1 MNELKTVADI
11 DAAYERMNAIFDSL
25 PESAQEAVLE
35 SSANSFFERWFNLDN
50 TKMVNYYKKRLEAA
64 KEGKVLRELISEM
77 QDTINDMKA
86 LVKPNVSN
94 IKTKLE
100 TVIRSVVA
108 AGLFIIPFVGIAS
121 MTAWLVSR
129 KKVLDK
135 VKEKTKKMLPD
146 LENLL
151 ATAKTKLKSI
161 AK

>member
-1 MNELKTVADI
+1 MQELKTITDI
-11 DAAYERMNAIFDSL
+11 DYAYERMNAIFASL

-35 SSANSFFERWFNLDN
+35 SSANSFVDRWFNLDN
-50 TKMVNYYKKRLEAA
+50 TKMVNYYKKRLKAA
-64 KEGKVLRELISEM
+64 TDGKILRELISEM

-86 LVKPNVSN
+86 LVMPNVSN

-100 TVIRSVVA
+100 AVIRSIVA

-129 KKVLDK
+129 KRALDK

-151 ATAKTKLKSI
+151 AAAKTKLKSI

>member
-1 MNELKTVADI
+1 MQELKTIADI

-35 SSANSFFERWFNLDN
+35 SSANTFFERWFNLDN
-50 TKMVNYYKKRLEAA
+50 TKMVDYYKKRLERAVD
-64 KEGKVLRELISEM
+64 GKVLRELISEM
-77 QDTINDMKA
+77 QDTVNDMKA

-100 TVIRSVVA
+100 TVIRAVVA
-108 AGLFIIPFVGIAS
+108 AGLFVIPFVGIAS

-151 ATAKTKLKSI
+151 SKAKTKLKSI